1 MKKLLWLIFIVVV
14 AGAIAA
20 YMDPEFRH
28 WLLQTT
34 GTQPAATRLYKWQDS
49 QGQWQITNTPPPAGT
64 PYTEQEY
71 LHDTNVI
78 PALKPDE
85 QK

>member
-20 YMDPEFRH
+20 YLDQDFRH
-28 WLLQTT
+28 WLLKTT
-34 GTQPAATRLYKWQDS
+34 GTAPTETRIYKWQDN
-49 QGQWQITNTPPPAGT
+49 QGNWQITNTPPPAGT
-64 PYTEQEY
+64 PYIEQEY